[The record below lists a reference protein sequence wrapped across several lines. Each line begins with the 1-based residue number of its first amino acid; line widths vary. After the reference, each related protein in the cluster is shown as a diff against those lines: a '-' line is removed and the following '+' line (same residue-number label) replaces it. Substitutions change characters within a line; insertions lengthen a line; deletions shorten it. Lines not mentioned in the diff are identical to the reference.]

1 MKIKKFENK
10 WTMGML
16 IWSAILFV
24 FYLLVF
30 INPQFVISIAEI
42 PAIVNF
48 GNFID
53 SHIGSYYFFTF
64 ITSFIS
70 IYFYCCA
77 CCRITKLNVKESLL
91 VVTDILIMF
100 AVKKLIPEYY
110 SNIGMTL
117 MVIVP
122 TLICLIEKTKDS
134 KCIYSITTCFS
145 IHYLSQ
151 IAMVKIRNIPAMI
164 TYPNSATFTLL
175 LIDGFI
181 WLMILYCYFNNRKE
195 N

>member
-16 IWSAILFV
+16 IWSAILIV

-30 INPQFVISIAEI
+30 INPQFVIGIAEI
-42 PAIVNF
+42 PAIVDF

-64 ITSFIS
+64 VTSFIT

-77 CCRITKLNVKESLL
+77 CCRKTKLNVKESLL
-91 VVTDILIMF
+91 VVADILIMF
-100 AVKKLIPEYY
+100 AVEKLIPEYY

-117 MVIVP
+117 MIIIP
-122 TLICLIEKTKDS
+122 TLICLIEKSKDI
-134 KCIYSITTCFS
+134 KCMYSIATCFS

-164 TYPNSATFTLL
+164 TYPNSATFTIL
-175 LIDGFI
+175 LIDSYI
-181 WLMILYCYFNNRKE
+181 WLMILYCCFNNKKE
-195 N
+195 V